1 MSIFR
6 SRRLSPSLVVAA
18 LALMAAGGGTALAA
32 GEIITSPSQIAP
44 RVIDSR
50 HIRPHGVTRV
60 ELQRPALHVRVSRE
74 AELLG
79 DHNDGTVR
87 KLFTGRYE
95 VKFNTDA
102 VDSPTDPK
110 GRPFSLDDCSVVAT
124 PRFGGVSTFY
134 EHGATL
140 HVLQND
146 ATVTISSTAPVVSN
160 GNITYLSTDVAFDV
174 AAIC

>member
-1 MSIFR
+1 MSNRR
-6 SRRLSPSLVVAA
+6 SRRLSPSLAVAA
-18 LALMAAGGGTALAA
+18 LALTAATGGTAFAA
-32 GEIITSPSQIAP
+32 GELITDPSQIAP

-50 HIRPHGVTRV
+50 HIRPHGIARSN
-60 ELQRPALHVRVSRE
+60 LQRPALRVRVSRE

-87 KLFTGRYE
+87 KLNTGRYE
-95 VKFNTDA
+95 VTFNTDA
-102 VDSPTDPK
+102 VDDATDPK
-110 GRPFSLDDCSVVAT
+110 ARPFSLDDCAVVAT

-146 ATVTISSTAPVVSN
+146 AKVTISSTSPVVAN
-160 GNITYLSTDVAFDV
+160 GNISYLPTDVAFDV

>member
-18 LALMAAGGGTALAA
+18 LALMAAGGGTR
-32 GEIITSPSQIAP
+32 SPPGRSSPA
-44 RVIDSR
+44 
-50 HIRPHGVTRV
+50 RV